1 MSHSTTKTAARHEKD
16 PVREPAAASSPA
28 PTNSPDCRGSMLTQ
42 QTKLASHTC
51 RPLNG
56 SSSRNTQDYH
66 RDIVSYLKAWR
77 PPVEYYAR
85 RRYHHPSLSYP
96 SRSPSLPSLL
106 EERITHDGD
115 LDVVCPQSAMA
126 TSLRAYRK
134 RIFPSH
140 LSSNTSPPPPNLHL
154 SAHSA
159 WRDDESD
166 EDLESDDDTDDADQ
180 AEHQSDEEDENI
192 TPRNSPPSTSTYFLQ
207 PLVLT
212 KLPGYP

>member
-1 MSHSTTKTAARHEKD
+1 
-16 PVREPAAASSPA
+16 
-28 PTNSPDCRGSMLTQ
+28 MLTQ
-42 QTKLASHTC
+42 QTTPTSNTC
-51 RPLNG
+51 RPVNG
-56 SSSRNTQDYH
+56 SSSRNTQAYH

-96 SRSPSLPSLL
+96 SRRPSLPSLL
-106 EERITHDGD
+106 EERITHDGH

-140 LSSNTSPPPPNLHL
+140 LSSNTSSPPPNLHL
-154 SAHSA
+154 SARPA
-159 WRDDESD
+159 WSDDESD
-166 EDLESDDDTDDADQ
+166 DDLESDDDSDDDADQ
-180 AEHQSDEEDENI
+180 DDHQSDDEDENI